1 MSASVTAYIGLGSNL
16 DGPQKQI
23 KSAVASLARIEGVVQ
38 VTCSQLYRSPPM
50 GPQDQP
56 EYVNAVAAVESGLSA
71 LELFHETQNIEKQ
84 QGRVREGQR
93 WGPRNID
100 LDLLLFGSQSV
111 SLPGLKIPHYGI
123 AERAFVLVPLAEL
136 AGQFEVPGLGTV
148 ESLLGQLDCTSIVP
162 YTT

>member
-38 VTCSQLYRSPPM
+38 VACSQLYRSPPM

-93 WGPRNID
+93 WGP
-100 LDLLLFGSQSV
+100 
-111 SLPGLKIPHYGI
+111 P
-123 AERAFVLVPLAEL
+123 
-136 AGQFEVPGLGTV
+136 
-148 ESLLGQLDCTSIVP
+148 
-162 YTT
+162 